1 MNISLRFKKEMKE
14 LKKVLVL
21 GGTRFFGKKLV
32 NLLLENGNDVT
43 IATRGKTVDPFG
55 NKVKRLLI
63 DRENSQSLRSAVD
76 STQWDI
82 VYDNIC
88 YSSQEA
94 MEACE
99 IFAGKVK
106 HYIFTSTLSVYEFG
120 DEKRKEEDF
129 DPYSYPIRIGARTDF
144 QYGEGKRL
152 AEAVFFQKADF
163 PVSAVRFPIVL
174 GLDDYTKRLHFHIHQ
189 VRNEKAIGI
198 PNEKAMLSFIT
209 SDEAASFLNWLGNQ
223 SIEGPINACSKGELS
238 LNQILSLVEEEVGK
252 KAIVK
257 QHTEEEQMSPFGVP
271 QSWCMDTSKA
281 DQAGFEFQHLQKWF
295 PTLIREISNRMKT
308 EELA

>member
-1 MNISLRFKKEMKE
+1 MNISLRSKKEMNE
-14 LKKVLVL
+14 LNKVLVL

-32 NLLLENGNDVT
+32 SLLLKNGNDVT
-43 IATRGKTVDPFG
+43 IATRGKTLDPFG

-63 DRENSQSLRSAVD
+63 DREDYQSLRSAVET
-76 STQWDI
+76 TQWDI

-94 MEACE
+94 IEACE

-106 HYIFTSTLSVYEFG
+106 HYILTSTLSVYEFG

-144 QYGEGKRL
+144 PYGEGKRL
-152 AEAVFFQKADF
+152 AEAVFFQKANF

-174 GLDDYTKRLHFHIHQ
+174 GLDDYTKRLHFHIQQ
-189 VRNEKAIGI
+189 VRKEKAIGI
-198 PNEKAMLSFIT
+198 PNEKALISFIT

-223 SIEGPINACSKGELS
+223 PLVGPINACSKGELS
-238 LNQILSLVEEEVGK
+238 LDQILTLVEKTVGK

-257 QHTEEEQMSPFGVP
+257 QHMAEEQMSPFGIP
-271 QSWCMDTSKA
+271 QSWYMDTSKA
-281 DQAGFEFQHLQKWF
+281 NEAGFVFQHLETWF
-295 PTLIREISNRMKT
+295 PTLVREISNQMQT